1 MSARPRSQRH
11 ATEQHSRQRERRPRR
26 GIVQQFGKGIGV
38 APGTAALGTCGVGR
52 IGRRALLAAALALTP
67 ELAYAQS
74 AAPVEGILDWFVG
87 VLQGNVARSLAII
100 AVCFLGFLFLTG
112 RMAWQGAISIVIGIA
127 IIFGAAELVDAMK
140 SSAGL

>member
-1 MSARPRSQRH
+1 MSIFPITPRPR
-11 ATEQHSRQRERRPRR
+11 
-26 GIVQQFGKGIGV
+26 GKAV
-38 APGTAALGTCGVGR
+38 L
-52 IGRRALLAAALALTP
+52 LLAAFATSLALVP
-67 ELAYAQS
+67 EFAYAQS

-87 VLQGNVARSLAII
+87 VLQGNVARSFMII

-140 SSAGL
+140 AAGGV

>member
-1 MSARPRSQRH
+1 MSIPTIPQRPR
-11 ATEQHSRQRERRPRR
+11 
-26 GIVQQFGKGIGV
+26 GK
-38 APGTAALGTCGVGR
+38 ALLSL
-52 IGRRALLAAALALTP
+52 ALLATSAALVP

-74 AAPVEGILDWFVG
+74 AAPVEGILEWFVG

-140 SSAGL
+140 AAGGV

>member
-1 MSARPRSQRH
+1 SFMAGVVSGNGTDRRKQPNPTSFQRFEPYPPTPR
-11 ATEQHSRQRERRPRR
+11 EL
-26 GIVQQFGKGIGV
+26 FG
-38 APGTAALGTCGVGR
+38 L
-52 IGRRALLAAALALTP
+52 
-67 ELAYAQS
+67 E
-74 AAPVEGILDWFVG
+74 WFVG

-140 SSAGL
+140 TAGGV

>member
-1 MSARPRSQRH
+1 MTISSTQLRTHR
-11 ATEQHSRQRERRPRR
+11 
-26 GIVQQFGKGIGV
+26 K
-38 APGTAALGTCGVGR
+38 AAVWV
-52 IGRRALLAAALALTP
+52 ALAVVSSALIP
-67 ELAYAQS
+67 DLAYAQS
-74 AAPVEGILDWFVG
+74 AAPVEGILEWFVG

-140 SSAGL
+140 SSAGV

>member
-1 MSARPRSQRH
+1 MTISTVTPRL
-11 ATEQHSRQRERRPRR
+11 R
-26 GIVQQFGKGIGV
+26 GKAF
-38 APGTAALGTCGVGR
+38 LSL
-52 IGRRALLAAALALTP
+52 ALLATSIALVP
-67 ELAYAQS
+67 DFAYAQS
-74 AAPVEGILDWFVG
+74 AAPVEGILEWFVG

-140 SSAGL
+140 SSAGI